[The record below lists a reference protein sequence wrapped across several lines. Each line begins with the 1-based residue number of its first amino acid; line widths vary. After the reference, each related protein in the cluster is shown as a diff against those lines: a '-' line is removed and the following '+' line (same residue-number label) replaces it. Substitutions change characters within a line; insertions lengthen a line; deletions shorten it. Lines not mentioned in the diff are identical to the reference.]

1 MSEKNPIRL
10 YVTHAWEDGED
21 YVRVFEFLESARN
34 FFYRNCGRPDAR
46 PGDDV
51 DAQREVLRG
60 QIRPAEV
67 VIATASL
74 LRTHSSLLVFQMT
87 FAQASRKPVLL
98 LPGFGQQVDVPK
110 GVRDLATEQLSWD
123 ERALVDA
130 IRQHARGEQ
139 TGRWDTVEFK
149 LD

>member
-1 MSEKNPIRL
+1 
-10 YVTHAWEDGED
+10 
-21 YVRVFEFLESARN
+21 
-34 FFYRNCGRPDAR
+34 
-46 PGDDV
+46 
-51 DAQREVLRG
+51 
-60 QIRPAEV
+60 
-67 VIATASL
+67 
-74 LRTHSSLLVFQMT
+74 MT

-98 LPGFGQQVDVPK
+98 LPGFGQQVDIPK
-110 GVRDLATEQLSWD
+110 GVRDLATELVSWD